1 MCCALL
7 PTTKIS
13 RRAGAAI
20 LCVDDSEKMLI
31 ICRAILEAGGYQVFT
46 AHDAKAGL
54 EALKHY
60 AIDIAVID
68 NQMPGM
74 TGAELA
80 REIKREHKNLPVL
93 MFSDSG
99 PEPAAAAIDF
109 FLNKKSGPRALSDA
123 VASLLAKT
131 AR

>member
-13 RRAGAAI
+13 RTAGAAI

-31 ICRAILEAGGYQVFT
+31 ICRAILEASGYKVFT
-46 AHDAKAGL
+46 ARNGKAGL
-54 EALKHY
+54 EALKHD

-99 PEPAAAAIDF
+99 PEPGAAAIDF

-123 VASLLAKT
+123 VASLLAK
-131 AR
+131 AKH

>member
-1 MCCALL
+1 MCCALS
-7 PTTKIS
+7 PTSEIS
-13 RRAGAAI
+13 RPAGASV
-20 LCVDDSEKMLI
+20 LCVDDSENMLI
-31 ICRAILEAGGYQVFT
+31 ICRAMLEASGYEVFT
-46 AHDAKAGL
+46 ASNGKAGL
-54 EALKHY
+54 EVLKQHS
-60 AIDIAVID
+60 IDVAVID

-80 REIKREHKNLPVL
+80 REIKRERNDLPVL

-99 PEPAAAAIDF
+99 AEPASTAIDL

-123 VASLLAKT
+123 VASLLAKA